1 MIARRVRE
9 VPMREQVSKEILRIA
24 LAREIGGQSDNLR
37 LWKAALSG
45 DDESRTAVNEML
57 CGNLITV
64 VRVAEEFGGSGPL
77 SVDDLVSEGVLLLVG
92 KYIPKYNPDRSSF
105 RNFITQALRRD
116 FVKIVSRDGN
126 PGLKMPVGRLTKIAK
141 LRRQGDVEAAE
152 SLQKAGSVTSL
163 DVDSGGTASQEKK
176 PEEAAERREALYSL
190 RLAMAT
196 LTDRERDI
204 VRARFAIPPFDRSQT
219 LVEIG
224 KRWGIHKERVRQIES
239 AVLAKLRDALITL
252 E

>member
-1 MIARRVRE
+1 
-9 VPMREQVSKEILRIA
+9 MREQVSKEILRIA

-45 DDESRTAVNEML
+45 DDESRAAVNEML
-57 CGNLITV
+57 CGNLITI

-92 KYIPKYNPDRSSF
+92 KYIPKYDPGRSSF
-105 RNFITQALRRD
+105 RNFITHALRRD

-141 LRRQGDVEAAE
+141 LRRQGEEEAAE

-163 DVDSGGTASQEKK
+163 DADSGGGANQER
-176 PEEAAERREALYSL
+176 PEEAAERRETLYSL

-204 VRARFAIPPFDRSQT
+204 VRARFAIPPFDKSQT

-224 KRWGIHKERVRQIES
+224 KRWGIHKDAYARLKARSSPSS
-239 AVLAKLRDALITL
+239 ATHSSP
-252 E
+252 

>member
-1 MIARRVRE
+1 MTASHVKE

-24 LAREIGGQSDNLR
+24 LAREIGGQPDNLR

-45 DDESRTAVNEML
+45 DDESRVAVNEML
-57 CGNLITV
+57 CGNLITI

-92 KYIPKYNPDRSSF
+92 KYIPKYDPDRSSF
-105 RNFITQALRRD
+105 RNFITHALRRD

-141 LRRQGDVEAAE
+141 LRRQGEEEAAA

-163 DVDSGGTASQEKK
+163 DADSDAASQER
-176 PEEAAERREALYSL
+176 PEEAAERRETLYSL

-204 VRARFAIPPFDRSQT
+204 VRARFAIPPFDKSQT